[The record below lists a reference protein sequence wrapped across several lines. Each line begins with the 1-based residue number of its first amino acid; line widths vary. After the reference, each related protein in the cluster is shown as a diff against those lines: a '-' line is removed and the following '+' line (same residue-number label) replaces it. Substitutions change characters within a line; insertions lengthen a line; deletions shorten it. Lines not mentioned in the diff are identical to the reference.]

1 MVECLV
7 QHLVP
12 QSIFLE
18 MIDNIVSVYHIGY
31 GVLKYIHIVQ
41 WLNATNEMH
50 HFSLERESAHLA
62 LHFQEYNISSL
73 AIVNLPYNRSL
84 ELLPV

>member
-12 QSIFLE
+12 QSSFLE

-31 GVLKYIHIVQ
+31 DVLKYIYIVE
-41 WLNATNEMH
+41 WLNATNECIT
-50 HFSLERESAHLA
+50 SLWRERE
-62 LHFQEYNISSL
+62 
-73 AIVNLPYNRSL
+73 RT
-84 ELLPV
+84 

>member
-31 GVLKYIHIVQ
+31 DVLKYIYIVE

-50 HFSLERESAHLA
+50 HFSLERERERA
-62 LHFQEYNISSL
+62 LSFAFSRIQYIFIS
-73 AIVNLPYNRSL
+73 YC
-84 ELLPV
+84 ELTIQ